1 MSTFVTSSVT
11 VAGVDRVVD
20 ALAVTLSTF
29 SRRRLAPACPGAGH
43 SPRPFLARGVPDPLS
58 FPGLR
63 SLAGRLG
70 SSLWPSGGAH
80 GVRHPSQVCS
90 RPAGG
95 RAGCLPAAERTRV
108 SRLLVRP
115 IGFLA
120 SFGRSLAAWIDDV
133 VRSSSR
139 LVRRAFDSRIVRAA
153 RGRSSRAIGCRRS
166 RFTPS
171 LVARDSP
178 AAFSEHFCSS
188 GPTCLL
194 IDRVRAPM
202 FFVGVIVPPVG
213 ETNRSER
220 RPIRTFNESIRLL
233 GFAPAVGPCRRRR

>member
-1 MSTFVTSSVT
+1 M
-11 VAGVDRVVD
+11 
-20 ALAVTLSTF
+20 
-29 SRRRLAPACPGAGH
+29 GH
-43 SPRPFLARGVPDPLS
+43 SPRPFLARGVPDPS
-58 FPGLR
+58 APGLR

-202 FFVGVIVPPVG
+202 FFVGVTVPPVG